1 MKSKELEISPC
12 RGCNAVP
19 LFCPWPSEEF
29 PILHFP
35 VCQCKHKTADNALD
49 MAVND
54 FNYRNRNKQSAV
66 RKANKRSVIMRW
78 NSFANRYINR
88 KSSDVYVTC
97 KFCKRADLVWGK
109 RPYKSAWNGRKMD
122 YVLYERV
129 ELPEVDDPSLIIK
142 GITIGWYKN
151 KPMKYVIHN
160 CLSRDNIVSVTYT
173 KD

>member
-1 MKSKELEISPC
+1 
-12 RGCNAVP
+12 
-19 LFCPWPSEEF
+19 
-29 PILHFP
+29 
-35 VCQCKHKTADNALD
+35 

-66 RKANKRSVIMRW
+66 RKANKRAAIMRW

-88 KSSDVYVTC
+88 KLNGLVTC

-109 RPYKSAWNGRKMD
+109 RPYKSAWNGRKTD

-129 ELPEVDDPSLIIK
+129 ELPEVLEPGTIIK
-142 GITIGWYKN
+142 AISIGGHIR

-160 CLSRDNIVSVTYT
+160 CRSRKNIVSVTYT